1 MARISLAKAWALLFI
16 STIAGPS
23 GHPVH
28 QPTTT
33 MAVKVA
39 INGFGRIGRLV
50 FRALVEQG
58 LLGKDL
64 DVVAVGDIVPAD
76 NLAYL
81 LKYDSTQGRFNG
93 TVSSKKSSPDKAED
107 DVLVV
112 NGKDIHVVSAK
123 SPAELPWAKFGVDL
137 VIESTGLFTE
147 AEKAKGHLAAGA
159 KKVIISAPAKG
170 EDVTLVMGV
179 NDDKLDLS
187 KHNIISNASCTTNC
201 LAPIVHVLLKEGFG
215 LEEGLMTTIHAYTA
229 TQKTVDGPSKKDWK
243 GGRTAAQNIIPA
255 ATGAAKAIA
264 LVLPETKGKL
274 TGMSFRV
281 PTPTV
286 SVVDLTFKTTRD
298 TSLKEINAA
307 LEKASQTYLK
317 GILGYTTDEVVS
329 SDFIHDQRSS
339 IYDAGSSIELNPR
352 FFKLVSWYDNEWG
365 YSNRVVDLTKK
376 IAAQL

>member
-1 MARISLAKAWALLFI
+1 
-16 STIAGPS
+16 
-23 GHPVH
+23 
-28 QPTTT
+28 

-58 LLGKDL
+58 LLGTTL

-81 LKYDSTQGRFNG
+81 LKYDSTQGKFNG
-93 TVSSKKSSPDKAED
+93 TVGSKKSSPEKAED
-107 DVLVV
+107 DVLIV
-112 NGKDIHVVSAK
+112 NGKDILVVSAK
-123 SPAELPWAKFGVDL
+123 TPAELPWGKLGVQL

-147 AEKAKGHLAAGA
+147 AEKAKGHIAAGA

-170 EDVTLVMGV
+170 EDITIVMGV
-179 NDDKLDLS
+179 NDDKLDLA
-187 KHNIISNASCTTNC
+187 KHTIISNASCTTNC
-201 LAPIVHVLLKEGFG
+201 LAPLVHVLLKEGFG
-215 LEEGLMTTIHAYTA
+215 LEEGLMTTIHSYTA

-243 GGRTAAQNIIPA
+243 GGRSAAINIIPSS
-255 ATGAAKAIA
+255 TGAAKATA
-264 LVLPETKGKL
+264 LVMPETKGKL

-286 SVVDLTFKTTRD
+286 SVVDLTFRSTKE

-307 LEKASQTYLK
+307 IEKASQTYLK
-317 GILGYTTDEVVS
+317 GVLGYTSDEVVS
-329 SDFIHDQRSS
+329 SDFIHDKLSS
-339 IYDAGSSIELNPR
+339 IYDAGSSIELNSK

-376 IAAQL
+376 IAAGI